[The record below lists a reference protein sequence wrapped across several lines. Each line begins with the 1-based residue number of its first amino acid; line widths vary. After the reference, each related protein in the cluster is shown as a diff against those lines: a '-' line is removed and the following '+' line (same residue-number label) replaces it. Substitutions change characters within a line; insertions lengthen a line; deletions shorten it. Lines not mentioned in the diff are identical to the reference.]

1 MFATLEAK
9 LIAVALGLF
18 LLAGA
23 AVGAYAAYEHNLAQK
38 SQIQTLQAD
47 NAREAANTAAALQEA
62 SGLQAAL
69 TAASGAQ
76 ASAKVT
82 HHAAVTRLA
91 SAVAASPAVAS
102 TVVPESYWQAIYG
115 SDNAQ

>member
-9 LIAVALGLF
+9 LIA
-18 LLAGA
+18 A
-23 AVGAYAAYEHNLAQK
+23 AVGLLILAGIAVGVYAGYEHNLAQK

-62 SGLQAAL
+62 SGLRAAL
-69 TAASGAQ
+69 TAKQSAQ
-76 ASAKVT
+76 AAAKT
-82 HHAAVTRLA
+82 TQHAATTRLA
-91 SAVAASPAVAS
+91 SAVAASPTVAS